1 MKTTITIL
9 ISIFIMLT
17 NLDALSK
24 IPEKFSLNERTIIH
38 AGDSDGMMRLFTID
52 NPEDSLLLRTESR
65 DVSREMWQSEDY
77 QILTKRMLKT
87 VLNPENTGVGIAAP
101 QVGILC
107 KIVIL
112 QRFDLE
118 GEPFKILVNPEIIS
132 LSQETKLGPE
142 GCLSIPG
149 YRGEVP
155 RSTEVLIRYIDGET
169 FEKREE
175 KICGFTAVIVQH
187 ETDHL
192 FGKLYID
199 RINPGTL
206 VKASRDEVKKSYQ
219 AARK

>member
-1 MKTTITIL
+1 
-9 ISIFIMLT
+9 MLT
-17 NLDALSK
+17 SLDAMSK
-24 IPEKFSLNERTIIH
+24 NPEKFSPNERTIIH

-65 DVSREMWQSEDY
+65 DVSREMWQSEDFR
-77 QILTKRMLKT
+77 ILTKRMLKT

-132 LSQETKLGPE
+132 LSQETKLGSE

-175 KICGFTAVIVQH
+175 EICGFTAVIVQH

-199 RINPGTL
+199 RINPETL

-219 AARK
+219 SARK

>member
-1 MKTTITIL
+1 MTIL

-17 NLDALSK
+17 SLDAMSK
-24 IPEKFSLNERTIIH
+24 NPEKFSPNERTIIH

-65 DVSREMWQSEDY
+65 DVSREMWQSEDFR
-77 QILTKRMLKT
+77 ILTKRMLKT

-199 RINPGTL
+199 RINPETL

-219 AARK
+219 SARK

>member
-1 MKTTITIL
+1 
-9 ISIFIMLT
+9 MLT
-17 NLDALSK
+17 SLDAMSK
-24 IPEKFSLNERTIIH
+24 NPEKFSPNERTIIH

-65 DVSREMWQSEDY
+65 DVSREMWQSEDFR
-77 QILTKRMLKT
+77 ILTKRMLKT

-118 GEPFKILVNPEIIS
+118 GEPFNILVNPEIIS

-155 RSTEVLIRYIDGET
+155 RSTEVLVRYIDGET

-199 RINPGTL
+199 RINPETL

-219 AARK
+219 SARK

>member
-1 MKTTITIL
+1 
-9 ISIFIMLT
+9 MLT
-17 NLDALSK
+17 SLDAMSK
-24 IPEKFSLNERTIIH
+24 NPEKFSPNERTIIH
-38 AGDSDGMMRLFTID
+38 AGDSDEMMRLFTID
-52 NPEDSLLLRTESR
+52 NPEDSLVLRTESR
-65 DVSREMWQSEDY
+65 DVSREMWQSEDF

-199 RINPGTL
+199 RINPETL

-219 AARK
+219 AAKQ

>member
-1 MKTTITIL
+1 MKSTITIL

-17 NLDALSK
+17 SLDAMSK
-24 IPEKFSLNERTIIH
+24 NPEKFSPNERTIIH

-65 DVSREMWQSEDY
+65 DVSREMWQSEDFR
-77 QILTKRMLKT
+77 ILAKRMLKT

-199 RINPGTL
+199 RINPETL

-219 AARK
+219 SARK

>member
-1 MKTTITIL
+1 
-9 ISIFIMLT
+9 MLT
-17 NLDALSK
+17 SLDAMSK
-24 IPEKFSLNERTIIH
+24 NPEKFSPNERTIIH

-65 DVSREMWQSEDY
+65 DVSREMWQSEDFR
-77 QILTKRMLKT
+77 ILTKRMLKT

-101 QVGILC
+101 QVGVLC

-118 GEPFKILVNPEIIS
+118 GDPFKILVNPEIIS

-155 RSTEVLIRYIDGET
+155 RSTEVLIRYIDGEN

-199 RINPGTL
+199 RINPETL

-219 AARK
+219 SARQ

>member
-1 MKTTITIL
+1 
-9 ISIFIMLT
+9 MLT
-17 NLDALSK
+17 SLDAMSK
-24 IPEKFSLNERTIIH
+24 NPEKFSPNERTIIH

-65 DVSREMWQSEDY
+65 DVSREMWESEDF

-107 KIVIL
+107 NVVIL

-132 LSQETKLGPE
+132 LSQDTKLGPE
-142 GCLSIPG
+142 GCLSVPG
-149 YRGEVP
+149 YRREVP
-155 RSTEVLIRYIDGET
+155 RATEVIIRYIDGET
-169 FEKREE
+169 FETREE

-199 RINPGTL
+199 RINPETL

-219 AARK
+219 AAKQ

>member
-1 MKTTITIL
+1 
-9 ISIFIMLT
+9 MLT
-17 NLDALSK
+17 SLDAMSK
-24 IPEKFSLNERTIIH
+24 NPEKFSPNERTIIH

-52 NPEDSLLLRTESR
+52 NQEDSLLLRTESR
-65 DVSREMWQSEDY
+65 DVSWEMWQSEDFR
-77 QILTKRMLKT
+77 ILTKRMLKT

-118 GEPFKILVNPEIIS
+118 GEPFKVLVNPEIIS

-199 RINPGTL
+199 RINPETL

-219 AARK
+219 SARK

>member
-1 MKTTITIL
+1 
-9 ISIFIMLT
+9 MLT
-17 NLDALSK
+17 NLNALGK
-24 IPEKFSLNERTIIH
+24 IPENFSINERTIIH

-52 NPEDSLLLRTESR
+52 NPKDSLLLRTESR
-65 DVSREMWQSEDY
+65 DVSKEMWQSEDF

-107 KIVIL
+107 KIVII

-132 LSQETKLGPE
+132 LSQEIKPGPE

-155 RSTEVLIRYIDGET
+155 RATEVIIRYRDGET
-169 FEKREE
+169 FEEQEE

-192 FGKLYID
+192 SGKLYID
-199 RINPGTL
+199 RINPETL

-219 AARK
+219 TAKK

>member
-1 MKTTITIL
+1 
-9 ISIFIMLT
+9 MLT
-17 NLDALSK
+17 SLDAMSK
-24 IPEKFSLNERTIIH
+24 NPEKFSPNERTIIH
-38 AGDSDGMMRLFTID
+38 AGDSDEMMRLFTID
-52 NPEDSLLLRTESR
+52 NPEDSLVLRTESR
-65 DVSREMWQSEDY
+65 DVSREMWQSEDF

-199 RINPGTL
+199 RINPETL
-206 VKASRDEVKKSYQ
+206 VKASSGKVGAD
-219 AARK
+219 

>member
-1 MKTTITIL
+1 MKSTITIL

-17 NLDALSK
+17 SLDAMSK
-24 IPEKFSLNERTIIH
+24 NPEKFSPNERTIIH

-65 DVSREMWQSEDY
+65 DVSREMWQSEDFR
-77 QILTKRMLKT
+77 ILTKRMLKT

-149 YRGEVP
+149 YRGEVH
-155 RSTEVLIRYIDGET
+155 RFTEVLIRYIDGET

-199 RINPGTL
+199 RINPETL

-219 AARK
+219 SARK

>member
-1 MKTTITIL
+1 
-9 ISIFIMLT
+9 
-17 NLDALSK
+17 
-24 IPEKFSLNERTIIH
+24 
-38 AGDSDGMMRLFTID
+38 MMRLFTID
-52 NPEDSLLLRTESR
+52 NPEDSLVLRTESR
-65 DVSREMWQSEDY
+65 DVSREMWQSEDF

-199 RINPGTL
+199 RINPETL

-219 AARK
+219 AAKQ

>member
-1 MKTTITIL
+1 MKSTITIL

-17 NLDALSK
+17 SLDAMSK
-24 IPEKFSLNERTIIH
+24 NPEKFSPNERTIIH

-65 DVSREMWQSEDY
+65 DVSREMWQSEDFR
-77 QILTKRMLKT
+77 ILTKRMLKT

-155 RSTEVLIRYIDGET
+155 RSTEVLVRYIDGET

-199 RINPGTL
+199 RINPETL

-219 AARK
+219 SARK

>member
-1 MKTTITIL
+1 MKSTITIL

-17 NLDALSK
+17 SLDAMSK
-24 IPEKFSLNERTIIH
+24 NPEKFSPNERTIIH

-65 DVSREMWQSEDY
+65 DVSREMWQSEDFR
-77 QILTKRMLKT
+77 ILTTRMLKT

-118 GEPFKILVNPEIIS
+118 EEPFKILVNPEIIS

-199 RINPGTL
+199 RINPETL

-219 AARK
+219 SARK

>member
-1 MKTTITIL
+1 
-9 ISIFIMLT
+9 MLT

-24 IPEKFSLNERTIIH
+24 IPEKFSPNERTIIH

-65 DVSREMWQSEDY
+65 DVSREMWQSEDFR
-77 QILTKRMLKT
+77 ILTKRMLKT

-107 KIVIL
+107 KIVII
-112 QRFDLE
+112 QRFDME

-199 RINPGTL
+199 RINPETL

-219 AARK
+219 AAKE

>member
-1 MKTTITIL
+1 MKSTITIL

-17 NLDALSK
+17 SLDAMSK
-24 IPEKFSLNERTIIH
+24 NPEKFSPNERTIIY

-65 DVSREMWQSEDY
+65 DVSREMWQSEDFR
-77 QILTKRMLKT
+77 ILTKRMLKT

-199 RINPGTL
+199 RINPETL

-219 AARK
+219 SARK

>member
-1 MKTTITIL
+1 
-9 ISIFIMLT
+9 MLT
-17 NLDALSK
+17 SLDAMSK
-24 IPEKFSLNERTIIH
+24 NPEKFSPNERTIIH

-65 DVSREMWQSEDY
+65 DVSREMWQSEDFR
-77 QILTKRMLKT
+77 ILTTRMLKT

-118 GEPFKILVNPEIIS
+118 EEPFKILVNPEIIS

-199 RINPGTL
+199 RINPETL

-219 AARK
+219 SARK

>member
-1 MKTTITIL
+1 
-9 ISIFIMLT
+9 MLT
-17 NLDALSK
+17 NLDAMSK
-24 IPEKFSLNERTIIH
+24 TPERFSLDERTIIR
-38 AGDSDGMMRLFTID
+38 AGDSDEMMRLFTID

-65 DVSREMWQSEDY
+65 DVSREMWQSVDF

-107 KIVIL
+107 KIVII

-142 GCLSIPG
+142 GCLSVPG
-149 YRGEVP
+149 YRGEVS
-155 RSTEVLIRYIDGET
+155 RATEVIIRYIDGET

-192 FGKLYID
+192 SGKLYID
-199 RINPGTL
+199 RINPETL

-219 AARK
+219 AAKQ